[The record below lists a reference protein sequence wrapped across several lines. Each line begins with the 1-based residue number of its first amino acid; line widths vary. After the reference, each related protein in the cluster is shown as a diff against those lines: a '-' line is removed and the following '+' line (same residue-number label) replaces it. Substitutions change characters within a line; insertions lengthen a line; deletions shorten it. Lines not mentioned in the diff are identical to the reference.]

1 VEAYEVEQ
9 LGPPSKL
16 SGPEA
21 LKFLLKENQLT
32 GDDLATFLGVDRS
45 TAFNLL
51 KGTRQLTLEHVRR
64 LAERF
69 KVRAELFLN

>member
-1 VEAYEVEQ
+1 MEQ
-9 LGPPSKL
+9 PGPPSKL

-32 GDDLATFLGVDRS
+32 GDDLATLLGVDRS
-45 TAFNLL
+45 AAHKLL
-51 KGTRQLTLEHVRR
+51 KSTRQFTLEHVRR

-69 KVRAELFLN
+69 KVRAGLFLN